1 MQRSAAVG
9 SGIGVAATRGRE
21 GFLSRRPW
29 LRMFFTGLILWL
41 ASVAVTYVTG
51 NANLIPTIVLLGSF
65 LVPATFVVWAFG
77 RRETG
82 EITREIV
89 FKTFTVG
96 GVLGIL
102 AASILETYLLHPSP
116 FLFVGVGLI
125 EEAVKLFALALL
137 TRHLVVKS
145 MRDGMILG
153 AAVGF
158 GFAAFESAGYAMT
171 ALITEN
177 GVSLSDMV
185 STEVLRGLLAP
196 LGHGLWTG
204 ILGGVL
210 FAGSSRGRFPITGRL
225 ILAFL
230 GVSLLHAL
238 WDSMHGLAVVITL
251 LLTGDSWQYQLLSH
265 GWIPQPT
272 PTQVELMT
280 VFSWVGLAFVSIIGL
295 AWLGYLVRASKLTVP
310 AGPLPGAIPPRR

>member
-102 AASILETYLLHPSP
+102 AASILESYLLHPSP

-272 PTQVELMT
+272 STQVELMT